1 MARSGFKSARVNM
14 AQLAGGGQS
23 SMDLVD
29 SIEEKEG
36 PISHGWRVSCV
47 HNGKRDKENR
57 ARLGRKITIY

>member
-1 MARSGFKSARVNM
+1 M